1 VRSKEDEGA
10 CLVGDDMYRWEGAF
24 AVSTLDVRETVRAHV
39 PMAAVDE
46 RVRARDGRLRLT
58 LERCTCGKTNYV
70 IGVQLTPKLIAVV
83 LLLLSSP
90 CAAIMRTSPAV

>member
-1 VRSKEDEGA
+1 
-10 CLVGDDMYRWEGAF
+10 VGDAMYRWEGAF
-24 AVSTLDVRETVRAHV
+24 AVSTLDERETVRAHV